1 MSLTENVCAIVGTN
15 TGQDVTA
22 ESSLDTLKGDSL
34 DFLELLFQ
42 IEDAT
47 GKRVPTEKI
56 GGLHT
61 VGDIIEA
68 LC

>member
-1 MSLTENVCAIVGTN
+1 MNLTEAVCAIVGSE

-56 GGLHT
+56 GSLHT
-61 VGDIIEA
+61 IVDIVEA